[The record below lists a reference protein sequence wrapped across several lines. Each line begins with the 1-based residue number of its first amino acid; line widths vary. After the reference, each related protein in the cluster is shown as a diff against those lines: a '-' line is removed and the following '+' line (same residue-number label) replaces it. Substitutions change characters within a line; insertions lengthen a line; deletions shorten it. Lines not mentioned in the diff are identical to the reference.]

1 MKSPSSALTETAS
14 PGTLLGAMT
23 LPRTARS
30 IVVGGRRYRWMVS
43 DMDTRSFPAWEVEHI
58 HYLTVVIQ
66 LATGTGQKLVRRWKV
81 HYPRRPE
88 EQVLPS
94 AVRGMIEIALTAG
107 WTPDRPG
114 PPFSR

>member
-1 MKSPSSALTETAS
+1 MTETAS

-23 LPRTARS
+23 LPRAARS

-43 DMDTRSFPAWEVEHI
+43 DMDTRHFPAWEVENI

-66 LATGTGQKLVRRWKV
+66 LATGTGQKLVCPWKV
-81 HYPRRPE
+81 VYPRRPD
-88 EQVLPS
+88 EQVLPG
-94 AVRGMIEIALTAG
+94 AIRAMIEAALKAG

-114 PPFSR
+114 PAFSR